1 MSRPRQARAIA
12 TRDAIVQ
19 ATIDALADGGLAATT
34 TAAVARAAGVSQGA
48 LYGHFSTKAALL
60 TAATDAI
67 LDELFA
73 AFADALPG
81 AAGAGDLLDE
91 GLAALWT
98 VYQDPRL
105 AGLFELFLAARHDPD
120 LQASLSPL
128 LVAHADRE
136 LALAR
141 SLFPQAAHRDDFD
154 AVVVGLLSTLQG
166 AAVAAGVLP
175 GHAGHLELRFIT
187 ELVRRELGTPTLPHP
202 PGAEAAP

>member
-1 MSRPRQARAIA
+1 VSRPRQARAIA
-12 TRDAIVQ
+12 TRAAIVQ
-19 ATIDALADGGLAATT
+19 ATIRALADGGLSATS

-48 LYGHFSTKAALL
+48 LFGHFSTKAALL
-60 TAATDAI
+60 TAATEAI
-67 LDELFA
+67 LDELFV
-73 AFADALPG
+73 AFAEALPG
-81 AAGAGDLLDE
+81 AAGAGDLLDQ

-120 LQASLSPL
+120 LQAGLSPL

-136 LALAR
+136 LAMAR
-141 SLFPQAAHRDDFD
+141 ALFPDAAHRDDFD
-154 AVVVGLLSTLQG
+154 AVVIGLLSTLQG

-187 ELVRRELGTPTLPHP
+187 ELVRRELGSPSLPQGPHAETTP
-202 PGAEAAP
+202 